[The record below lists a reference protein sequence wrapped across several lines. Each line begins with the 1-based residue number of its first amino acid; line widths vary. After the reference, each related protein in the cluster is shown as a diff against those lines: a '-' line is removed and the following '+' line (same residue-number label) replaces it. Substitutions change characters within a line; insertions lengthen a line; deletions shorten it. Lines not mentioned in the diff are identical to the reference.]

1 MNATF
6 PAFIIL
12 TMTCISASSQTS
24 SQIPGLCLPPSPP
37 LVDSESLAILQTTAG
52 EEYSR
57 YFSEAQGY
65 MMCLDATKALFAD
78 EVNSYVERYRAEL
91 QD

>member
-1 MNATF
+1 MNRALL
-6 PAFIIL
+6 PAIVVA
-12 TMTCISASSQTS
+12 MTCTCASSQTS